1 MLSMPR
7 PKEFDEQQVL
17 DAAIDVFREHGY
29 EGSSAEMLVAAMGVG
44 RQSLYDTFGD
54 KWRLYCSSLRRY
66 VAAQTEAHIVAL
78 SSKARA
84 VDGIKELIE
93 RVIADAAPCLG
104 VSSVCEFGRSRG
116 ELLKI
121 RHAAAQTIQ
130 RAIAARVSEGQA
142 AGDIASELDSLEVAR
157 FVYTNIAAIR
167 LAKRGGA
174 DSKQLRALGRMVMR
188 ALR

>member
-1 MLSMPR
+1 MAQPV
-7 PKEFDEQQVL
+7 Q
-17 DAAIDVFREHGY
+17 
-29 EGSSAEMLVAAMGVG
+29 
-44 RQSLYDTFGD
+44 
-54 KWRLYCSSLRRY
+54 WRLYYSSLRRY
-66 VAAQTEAHIVAL
+66 VAAQTEAHIAAL

-93 RVIADAAPCLG
+93 RVIADAAHSCLG
-104 VSSVCEFGRSRG
+104 VSSVCEFGRSRA

-121 RHAAAQTIQ
+121 RNAAAHTIQ
-130 RAIAARVSEGQA
+130 RAIAARVGEGQA
-142 AGDIASELDSLEVAR
+142 EGDIASELDPVEVAR

-167 LAKRGGA
+167 LAQRGGA